1 MVANV
6 HEHMNI
12 AQKRGFFLDK
22 TNSHLGETSP
32 LSAQHI
38 QTKEIKWVFR
48 NGRALK
54 DGRASLFHV
63 AKQFVQHHPTLWV
76 VVYLI
81 QPLHVF

>member
-1 MVANV
+1 MKNV
-6 HEHMNI
+6 KNWKSENES
-12 AQKRGFFLDK
+12 A
-22 TNSHLGETSP
+22 HLCETAP

-48 NGRALK
+48 NGRTLE

-63 AKQFVQHHPTLWV
+63 AEQLVQHHPTLRV